1 MASAELQTI
10 IEMLR
15 ARPIA
20 SGQRLDVAAM
30 RAGME
35 QMTGMMPLPPG
46 LIREPIAVNGV
57 AAEWVSAPGAAA
69 DRAVLYLHGGGYV
82 IGSIGT
88 HRELAGRIS
97 AASGARCLVI
107 DYRLGPEHPF
117 PAAVDD
123 ATAAYR
129 WLIAVGFSPGKLAIA
144 GDSAG
149 GGLTVATLLALR
161 DAGVPMPATGVCI
174 SPWVDLEGTGES
186 MTTNAAVDP
195 MVQREPLLQMAQFY
209 LGRAN
214 PRTPLA
220 SPLFGELRGLP
231 PLLIQVGTAETLL
244 DDSTRL
250 AQRARQAGVEVEL
263 ETWPDMIHVWHA
275 FATLLP
281 EGREAIERIGVHLKK
296 RLA

>member
-1 MASAELQTI
+1 
-10 IEMLR
+10 MLR
-15 ARPIA
+15 ARPL
-20 SGQRLDVAAM
+20 GDRQNLDVAAM

-35 QMTGMMPLPPG
+35 QMTGLMPLPPG
-46 LIREPIAVNGV
+46 LNLEPIEVNGV
-57 AAEWVSAPGAAA
+57 AAEWVSASGAAS

-82 IGSIGT
+82 IGSIRT

-117 PAAVDD
+117 PAAVED
-123 ATAAYR
+123 AVAAYR
-129 WLIAVGFSPGKLAIA
+129 WMIAAGFQPGKLAIA

-149 GGLTVATLLALR
+149 GGLSVATLLALR
-161 DAGVPMPATGVCI
+161 DAGVPLPATGVCI

-186 MTTNAAVDP
+186 MTTKAAEDP
-195 MVQREPLLQMAQFY
+195 MVQREPLIQMAQLY
-209 LGRAN
+209 LAGAD
-214 PRTPLA
+214 PRNPLA
-220 SPLFGELRGLP
+220 APLWGELRGLP
-231 PLLIQVGTAETLL
+231 PLLIQVGSAETLL

-250 AQRARQAGVEVEL
+250 AQRAREAGVEVEL

-275 FATLLP
+275 FAALIP
-281 EGREAIERIGVHLKK
+281 EGREAIARIGAHLKK

>member
-1 MASAELQTI
+1 MASAELETVIQ
-10 IEMLR
+10 MLR
-15 ARPIA
+15 ARPIGD
-20 SGQRLDVAAM
+20 SQNLDVAAM

-35 QMTGMMPLPPG
+35 QMTSLMPLPPG
-46 LIREPIAVNGV
+46 LILEPIEVNGV
-57 AAEWVSAPGAAA
+57 PAEWVSAPGAAA

-82 IGSIGT
+82 IGSIRT

-107 DYRLGPEHPF
+107 DYRLGPENPF
-117 PAAVDD
+117 PAAVED

-129 WLIAVGFSPGKLAIA
+129 WLIAAGFLPGKLAIA

-149 GGLTVATLLALR
+149 GGLSVATLLALR
-161 DAGVPMPATGVCI
+161 DAGVALPATGVCI

-186 MTTNAAVDP
+186 MTSKAAEDP
-195 MVQREPLLQMAQFY
+195 MVQREPLRQMAQLY
-209 LGRAN
+209 LGGAD

-220 SPLFGELRGLP
+220 APLWGELRGLP
-231 PLLIQVGTAETLL
+231 PLLLQVGSAETLL

-250 AQRARQAGVEVEL
+250 AQRARAAGVEVEL
-263 ETWPDMIHVWHA
+263 EIWPEMIHVWHA
-275 FATLLP
+275 FAALIP

>member
-1 MASAELQTI
+1 MASAELETVIQ
-10 IEMLR
+10 MLR

-20 SGQRLDVAAM
+20 DSQSLDVAAM

-35 QMTGMMPLPPG
+35 QMTGLLPLPPG
-46 LIREPIAVNGV
+46 LILEPIDVNGV
-57 AAEWVSAPGAAA
+57 PAEWVSAPGAAA

-82 IGSIGT
+82 IGSIRT

-107 DYRLGPEHPF
+107 DYRLGPENPF
-117 PAAVDD
+117 PAAVED

-129 WLIAVGFSPGKLAIA
+129 WLIAAGFLPGKLAIA

-149 GGLTVATLLALR
+149 GGLSVATLLALR
-161 DAGVPMPATGVCI
+161 DAGVPLPATGVCI

-186 MTTNAAVDP
+186 MTTKAAEDP
-195 MVQREPLLQMAQFY
+195 MVQRDALRQMAQLY
-209 LGRAN
+209 LGGAD

-220 SPLFGELRGLP
+220 APLWGELRGLP
-231 PLLIQVGTAETLL
+231 PLFLQVGSAETLL

-250 AQRARQAGVEVEL
+250 AQRARNAGVEVEL
-263 ETWPDMIHVWHA
+263 EIWPDMIHVWHA
-275 FATLLP
+275 FAGMIP

>member
-1 MASAELQTI
+1 MASAELQTV

-15 ARPIA
+15 ARPLA
-20 SGQRLDVAAM
+20 AGQRLDVAVL

-46 LIREPIAVNGV
+46 LIREPIVVNGI

-129 WLIAVGFSPGKLAIA
+129 WLIAAGFSPGKLAIA

-161 DAGVPMPATGVCI
+161 DAGVPLPATGVCI

-186 MTTNAAVDP
+186 MTTKAALDP
-195 MVQREPLLQMAQFY
+195 MVQREPLLQMAQLY
-209 LGRAN
+209 LGGAD
-214 PRTPLA
+214 PRGPLA

-250 AQRARQAGVEVEL
+250 AQRAREAGVEVEL
-263 ETWPDMIHVWHA
+263 EAWPDMIHVWHA
-275 FATLLP
+275 FAALIP
-281 EGREAIERIGVHLKK
+281 EGREAIERIVVHLKK